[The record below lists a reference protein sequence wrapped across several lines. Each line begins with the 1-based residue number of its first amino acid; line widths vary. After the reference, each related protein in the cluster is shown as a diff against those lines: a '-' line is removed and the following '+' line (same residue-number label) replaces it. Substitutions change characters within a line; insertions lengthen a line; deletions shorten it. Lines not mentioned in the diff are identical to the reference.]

1 MAFAREMDYNID
13 KDEFWQLSCA
23 NGPLGTGHSSSAE
36 EQQRIPSDFF
46 DQFVVMEDGTG
57 ADFTRRPSGDNLFVP
72 LQGDHQG
79 QGGDGISPLTSSVGG
94 DLNSNL
100 SNTDSAALSYT
111 TSNLSGVDGSAQLA
125 SLATTHH
132 EQNRPAPQSQVT
144 GRNGKVDT
152 THHVVLGQLD
162 PDTLEQ
168 RRRLLSG
175 RRGQNP
181 QPASGSI
188 SDSELLQLEG
198 LSVNSPRRIVPHLGA
213 ASSTSPSMQAFGPT
227 PTTGNIAGLSNNI
240 DLSPAK
246 NQQSHKS
253 GTRSFETIYSTIR
266 RAVGGH
272 SRGRAQHQHPK
283 TAPIP
288 QTVIPSH
295 MESTRKGT
303 RKLASECQPT
313 STAWNGL
320 PISPPLTELAHTRSN
335 DAAVFVNGYID
346 DPFFDP
352 TVPFQNVGG
361 LAPAAQIHSKRGNYN
376 GAFPHT
382 PSRTPNLKVE
392 GNNNGEDI
400 SHFFPS
406 TSEPWDVNATFATT
420 SDLSGS
426 NALSF
431 DGTSLDNWGLYTPSD
446 NGTNLDHGG
455 GGGGHPDASSRNHH
469 NLTIQVPSYV
479 QDHDHPGPG
488 GPDDLATN
496 GLMIHMPQ
504 PQTPST
510 APLLSTSSQMAHMPQ
525 DGNGAASYPFPDDQ
539 QQQQQHQHPN
549 SMHSFRGATY
559 NPDPNSNNNNNSN
572 HHHHQQQ
579 QQQQQQQQLNSN
591 SRRPKPRAPSSGARY
606 HHMGAATISPRKT
619 RPQSCSTSSSP
630 SPTPGNRRSRS
641 ASQRSRSLHRASTSD
656 IRGGGGLGGGGG
668 GGIVAPTSDAQSHA
682 IRKRRSASSWL
693 GGGGGGQRRTTSNNS
708 SSSAGGG
715 GGSVGGAAGMG
726 DMGMMVPAAGGGG
739 GGGGEGVGGAQI
751 GFVNY
756 TPNDHNV
763 LMTGVAPS
771 GSSKTKARREKE
783 AMERQRKLSEA
794 VRKAVTAAG
803 VDVGRL
809 KEEGIVI

>member
-1 MAFAREMDYNID
+1 M
-13 KDEFWQLSCA
+13 S
-23 NGPLGTGHSSSAE
+23 TGHSSSAE
-36 EQQRIPSDFF
+36 DQQRIPSDFF

-72 LQGDHQG
+72 FQGDHQG

-100 SNTDSAALSYT
+100 SNTDSTALSYT
-111 TSNLSGVDGSAQLA
+111 TSNISGVDGPAQLA
-125 SLATTHH
+125 SLASTHQ
-132 EQNRPAPQSQVT
+132 EQNRPAPQGQVT

-162 PDTLEQ
+162 PETLEQ

-198 LSVNSPRRIVPHLGA
+198 LSVNSPRRIVPHGA

-240 DLSPAK
+240 DVSPAK
-246 NQQSHKS
+246 NQHNHKS

-295 MESTRKGT
+295 MESAKKGT

-392 GNNNGEDI
+392 GSNNGEDI

-431 DGTSLDNWGLYTPSD
+431 DGTSLDSWGLYTPSD

-455 GGGGHPDASSRNHH
+455 GGHAETSSRNHH

-479 QDHDHPGPG
+479 QDHRHSAPGA
-488 GPDDLATN
+488 PDDLATN

-510 APLLSTSSQMAHMPQ
+510 APLLSTSSQMPPMPQ
-525 DGNGAASYPFPDDQ
+525 DDGGGGGAASYPFPDDQ
-539 QQQQQHQHPN
+539 QQHQHPQ
-549 SMHSFRGATY
+549 SIHPFRGATY
-559 NPDPNSNNNNNSN
+559 NPDPNNNNNSN
-572 HHHHQQQ
+572 HQQQ
-579 QQQQQQQQLNSN
+579 HQQQQLNSN
-591 SRRPKPRAPSSGARY
+591 SRRPKPKAPSSGARY
-606 HHMGAATISPRKT
+606 HHMGSATISPRKT
-619 RPQSCSTSSSP
+619 RPQSCSASSSP
-630 SPTPGNRRSRS
+630 SPTPGARRPRS
-641 ASQRSRSLHRASTSD
+641 ASQRAQSLHRASTSD
-656 IRGGGGLGGGGG
+656 MRGGI
-668 GGIVAPTSDAQSHA
+668 GIVAPTSDAQSHA

-693 GGGGGGQRRTTSNNS
+693 GGGGGGGGGQRRNTSNNS

-715 GGSVGGAAGMG
+715 GGGGGPVGMG
-726 DMGMMVPAAGGGG
+726 DMGLMIPAGGGVG
-739 GGGGEGVGGAQI
+739 VGLGVGGGGEGAGGSQI